1 MWAFNSQ
8 TYSFKSFKTFRK
20 GTWKVGKLSGD
31 VKQEVGGKYST
42 SERLDVRKVVIESS
56 IKAVWGNVEKF
67 QSFNAKGDIFLAVS
81 VSASTVLALILF
93 NCGKPIHENC
103 KPHSDFHQ

>member
-42 SERLDVRKVVIESS
+42 SERLDVRKDDIGFS
-56 IKAVWGNVEKF
+56 INKAVWEKCLRIVI
-67 QSFNAKGDIFLAVS
+67 KVG
-81 VSASTVLALILF
+81 
-93 NCGKPIHENC
+93 
-103 KPHSDFHQ
+103 

>member
-56 IKAVWGNVEKF
+56 IKAVWGKCLKVATR
-67 QSFNAKGDIFLAVS
+67 AKGDI
-81 VSASTVLALILF
+81 ALILF
-93 NCGKPIHENC
+93 NCGRKPIHVNC
-103 KPHSDFHQ
+103 KPHFDFHQ